1 MQVGDKIKIFPD
13 TNINAYVDLI
23 HNCGFNCYVS
33 RGKTYIEIVAKRVK
47 ADRHLKET
55 AKKISEAM
63 YEKGLSEEKLAE
75 LVGLKSSYSVWNWT
89 HGISSPSND
98 NKKKLKKILGVEI

>member
-33 RGKTYIEIVAKRVK
+33 RGKTI
-47 ADRHLKET
+47 LK
-55 AKKISEAM
+55 
-63 YEKGLSEEKLAE
+63 LLPEE
-75 LVGLKSSYSVWNWT
+75 LKWI
-89 HGISSPSND
+89 GI
-98 NKKKLKKILGVEI
+98 